1 MYHKTKSLYLGLGLV
16 SLFSIQSVSAQE
28 PKTTPVDVKNH
39 PITKAMTQAY
49 QTNPEL
55 HKAIRTQ
62 YSTAEQVP
70 SALRGWRPNV
80 AVNLTGSKNKT
91 VSDGTSEGV
100 TNIGTIQKV
109 GIDSKTNSTQS
120 QAGLVL
126 SQNLYDGWQTT
137 HNISAAE
144 NVVLAGEAGVL
155 AKEEDVLTK
164 AASAYLELWQAH
176 QNLELRITS
185 EKFAKRSYDEI
196 KAQEEVGEKTI
207 TDVAETE
214 TRLASATAQRV
225 SAEAALDA
233 AKATYLKDV
242 GDVAPEELVTPYDVA
257 EVIKLPNN
265 MAELQKES
273 MDKNPNLLQ
282 AFFNEKA
289 AEQGV
294 YASEGAILPNLNFE
308 ASGTRSFRQDG
319 TPSPRVSSNRVHS
332 RANDGTVKLT
342 MQIPLYQSGAEWS
355 AIRKSN
361 QDRYAARNEWRI
373 QKRIVDQSVKSFW
386 SAWKAAAL
394 NVKQFELAVKAAEV
408 TLEGKRQEYLVGE
421 VTLTDMLQ
429 AESNLVQNQTS
440 LVEAQKNYY
449 LNSYQI
455 LGLYGNLIPET
466 LYLDVNRYDLKGYA
480 DQVRGQFI
488 GTGDLREN
496 LDVREE

>member
-1 MYHKTKSLYLGLGLV
+1 MYHQTKSLCLNLAFFSLLSIQGLV
-16 SLFSIQSVSAQE
+16 AQE
-28 PKTTPVDVKNH
+28 NQPASVDVKNH
-39 PITKAMTQAY
+39 PITKAMAKAY
-49 QTNPEL
+49 QTNPDL

-62 YSTAEQVP
+62 YATAEQVP
-70 SALRGWRPNV
+70 NALRGWRPNLG
-80 AVNLTGSKNKT
+80 VNLVGSKNKT
-91 VSDGTSEGV
+91 ITEGTNEGL
-100 TNIGTIQKV
+100 TNIGTLQKV

-126 SQNLYDGWQTT
+126 SQNLYNGWQTT
-137 HNISAAE
+137 HSISAAE
-144 NVVLAGEAGVL
+144 NTVLAGEAAVL

-164 AASAYLELWQAH
+164 AAQAYLELWQAN
-176 QNLELRITS
+176 QNLEFRITS

-214 TRLASATAQRV
+214 TRLATATAQRV
-225 SAEAALDA
+225 SAEASLDA
-233 AKATYLKDV
+233 ARATYLQV
-242 GDVAPEELVTPYDVA
+242 IGDTAPEELTTPYDVP
-257 EVIKLPNN
+257 EVIMLPSN

-273 MDKNPNLLQ
+273 LDKNPFLLQ

-289 AEQGV
+289 AEQSV
-294 YASEGAILPNLNFE
+294 YATEGTILPTLDFE
-308 ASGTRSFRQDG
+308 ASGNRNFRQDG
-319 TPSPRVSSNRVHS
+319 TPKNASRVHS
-332 RANDGTVKLT
+332 RSNDGTVRLT
-342 MQIPLYQSGAEWS
+342 MRIPLYQSGGEWS

-373 QKRIVDQSVKSFW
+373 QKRVVEQSVKALW
-386 SAWKAAAL
+386 SNWKAAAV

-429 AESNLVQNQTS
+429 AESNLVQNQTN
-440 LVEAQKNYY
+440 LVEAKKSYY

-455 LGLYGNLIPET
+455 LALYGNLIPET